1 MGRVRLCVAAVL
13 LAASANAGAGGGLYP
28 PLAFDEGISIK
39 TRAQVIAELHEAI
52 RLGAMQEGE
61 RDFPAVTSAQ
71 SRAIAR
77 AVERAGGE
85 EAAQQAVAAYPDDV
99 IVVWGDPR
107 VIRTRIQA
115 EAAEANRLGLLSFGE
130 GDPPVAT
137 SEQEQMI
144 AAAGRR
150 AVDRLRVAALWPLP

>member
-1 MGRVRLCVAAVL
+1 MGRVRVCVAAVL

-28 PLAFDEGISIK
+28 PLAIDEGISTK
-39 TRAQVIAELHEAI
+39 TRAQVVAELHEAI

-61 RDFPAVTSAQ
+61 RDFPTITAAQ
-71 SRAIAR
+71 NRAIAR
-77 AVERAGGE
+77 AGERADGGE
-85 EAAQQAVAAYPDDV
+85 VAQRAIADYPDDV

-107 VIRTRIQA
+107 VVRTRIQA

-150 AVDRLRVAALWPLP
+150 AVDRLHVAALSPLP